1 MREQPFFSKNKEIK
15 LLTCY
20 VINVLLNYYSD
31 QQGSGGTA
39 PIYIRS
45 DVNTVIIL
53 ICRGMGV
60 QPPGTRRSK
69 LIRNNKNNQFFKRK
83 SNDLSNIG
91 KLGD

>member
-45 DVNTVIIL
+45 DVNTVIP
-53 ICRGMGV
+53 V